1 MDLTFTETIAA
12 VLAANIVTVG
22 FVFAVQ
28 AGLKRRADDTP
39 WLIWAGL
46 LMPLLFIVAAFF
58 STGDLP
64 RHYGG

>member
-12 VLAANIVTVG
+12 VLAANIATVG

-28 AGLKRRADDTP
+28 AGLKRPADDTP
-39 WLIWAGL
+39 WLIRAGL